1 MEIVKRSD
9 ITALLEFVQHDFVV
23 VALYLDTGDGSAI
36 GQCFRFKIH
45 IFGQG
50 DILKFRLELLFHVR
64 IVRLLWQYLFCF
76 LTFPI
81 QIAAIVQFPEH
92 FVPRRHGILV
102 CILSGITVKHFGSGR
117 RGNIACINFEY
128 GVPTAF

>member
-9 ITALLEFVQHDFVV
+9 ITALLQFIQHDFII
-23 VALYLDTGDGSAI
+23 VALYLDTGDGPAI

-50 DILKFRLELLFHVR
+50 GILKFHLELLLHVR
-64 IVRLLWQYLFCF
+64 SVRLLWRLCCF

-81 QIAAIVQFPEH
+81 QIAAIVQLSKH
-92 FVPRRHGILV
+92 FVP
-102 CILSGITVKHFGSGR
+102 
-117 RGNIACINFEY
+117 
-128 GVPTAF
+128 